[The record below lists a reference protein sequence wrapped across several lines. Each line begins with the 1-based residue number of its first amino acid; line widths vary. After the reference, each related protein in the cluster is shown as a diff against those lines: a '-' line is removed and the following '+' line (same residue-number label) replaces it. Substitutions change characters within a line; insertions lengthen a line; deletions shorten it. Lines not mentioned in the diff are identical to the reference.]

1 MILVV
6 VGTFAEN
13 LAAKVTLVI
22 LVFVCTFTQRLA
34 TQVTLVILVVVGTLA
49 QGFAAYITRMI
60 VIGICTRTYHS
71 VADIAYMVMV
81 GVCVDVLRDRNCYVD
96 ILNRIVVCR
105 IGRVNLALKA
115 CAPSTP
121 MISVPSMLRLYS
133 AEESTL
139 PPSSTV
145 KVGMTGVPV

>member
-1 MILVV
+1 M
-6 VGTFAEN
+6 
-13 LAAKVTLVI
+13 I

-105 IGRVNLALKA
+105 IGRGKSRLEGVCSLDTHDLRAVHPAPA
-115 CAPSTP
+115 C
-121 MISVPSMLRLYS
+121 R
-133 AEESTL
+133 ERR
-139 PPSSTV
+139 
-145 KVGMTGVPV
+145 TG

>member
-6 VGTFAEN
+6 IRA
-13 LAAKVTLVI
+13 L
-22 LVFVCTFTQRLA
+22 TQRLA
-34 TQVTLVILVVVGTLA
+34 AKIALVILVVVGTLA
-49 QGFAAYITRMI
+49 QGFAAYITLMI

-105 IGRVNLALKA
+105 IGRGKSRLEGVCSLDTHDLRAVHPAPA
-115 CAPSTP
+115 C
-121 MISVPSMLRLYS
+121 R
-133 AEESTL
+133 ECR
-139 PPSSTV
+139 
-145 KVGMTGVPV
+145 TG